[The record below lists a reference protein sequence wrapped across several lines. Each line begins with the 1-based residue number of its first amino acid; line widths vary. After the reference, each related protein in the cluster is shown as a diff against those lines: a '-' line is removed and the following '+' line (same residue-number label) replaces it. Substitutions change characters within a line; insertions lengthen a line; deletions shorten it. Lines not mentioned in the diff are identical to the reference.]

1 MIRAAPSKTKNESR
15 IHTGT
20 DIMSGDLEDFLK
32 RAAERRQAKAAQQK
46 QSTPQKRVPP
56 QYSDRRTERDPRPV
70 PDAEVVEAEVVSASS
85 VDNVLVAKAVTE
97 NQDRSRQANRS
108 GRRKPAKTDT
118 AAPRQVAREA
128 KSKATA
134 VTEGDSKS
142 TPYSQSS
149 ATTGSQQSVGFSAE
163 DLVAL
168 LKRPGGVQQAL
179 LLREILDRPEH
190 RW

>member
-1 MIRAAPSKTKNESR
+1 
-15 IHTGT
+15 
-20 DIMSGDLEDFLK
+20 MSGDLEDFLK

-56 QYSDRRTERDPRPV
+56 QYSDRRMERARRPV
-70 PDAEVVEAEVVSASS
+70 PDPEVADAEVEVAEAEVVEAEVVPALSA
-85 VDNVLVAKAVTE
+85 DNVLVAKAVTG
-97 NQDRSRQANRS
+97 NQDRSRQASRS

-118 AAPRQVAREA
+118 AAPKQIAREE

-134 VTEGDSKS
+134 VTDGYSKS
-142 TPYSQSS
+142 TPYSQAS
-149 ATTGSQQSVGFSAE
+149 ATAGSQQSVGFSAE

>member
-1 MIRAAPSKTKNESR
+1 
-15 IHTGT
+15 
-20 DIMSGDLEDFLK
+20 MSGDLEDFLK

-56 QYSDRRTERDPRPV
+56 QYSDRRMERARRPV
-70 PDAEVVEAEVVSASS
+70 PDAEVAEAEVVEAEVVPASS
-85 VDNVLVAKAVTE
+85 ADNVVVAKAVTG
-97 NQDRSRQANRS
+97 NQDRSTQASRS

-118 AAPRQVAREA
+118 AAPKQIAREE

-134 VTEGDSKS
+134 VTDGYSKS
-142 TPYSQSS
+142 TPYSQAS